1 MRFLIFTLWLSCS
14 FNAFPAHFYIRE
26 AASGT
31 RSGADWTDAYTNFN
45 NISWGSVAAGDS
57 IWLAGG
63 TYQTLSV
70 GASGTTNNPIYI
82 ARVRTTNT
90 TPAAAAGWNSSY
102 DATVTS
108 GGTAPVTVTGRDFI
122 TIDGQIPYTGIVIT
136 NTAATNDAVVRY
148 AINIA
153 SGSDYLTIKN
163 TKVRL
168 CNRAFN
174 VGSSTYDRRCVNVSF
189 STANIAFGMYIGYND
204 MAEGDTIFSIL
215 FQTAM
220 TVEHNWFHDNNREAV
235 IGPHQNIWQSIGNTN
250 ITFRYNLITNYQ
262 EERIMMCFI
271 AVTDAPNDTWYIYGN
286 LFADGTEF
294 SRVLES
300 QYVTNRNIHF
310 YNNTVANTGFL
321 AIRGSGTANGGVWE
335 NCVSTNNVMF
345 NSGTGGGVGFGLGFD
360 DYNITDG
367 TTVGANSISSATS
380 AMFVDENNWDYR
392 ISSTV
397 SALLPKNKGRTITI
411 SGQTISTDSAGN
423 TRGGD
428 GTWDLGYL
436 EESGSPA
443 PSTTYRGFSFGS
455 GVKLIGPG
463 RLTQ

>member
-1 MRFLIFTLWLSCS
+1 MRLLYFCLMLVAL
-14 FNAFPAHFYIRE
+14 PAESANFYIRE

-31 RSGADWTDAYTNFN
+31 RSGADWNNAFTNFSD
-45 NISWGSVAAGDS
+45 ISWGSVAAGDS

-102 DATVTS
+102 DSLVTI

-122 TIDGQIPYTGIVIT
+122 TIDGQIPHAGILIT
-136 NTAATNDAVVRY
+136 NTAATNDSLSRY
-148 AINIA
+148 AVNIA
-153 SGSDYLTIKN
+153 SGSDYFTLKN
-163 TKVRL
+163 TKIRL

-262 EERIMMCFI
+262 EECIMMCFI